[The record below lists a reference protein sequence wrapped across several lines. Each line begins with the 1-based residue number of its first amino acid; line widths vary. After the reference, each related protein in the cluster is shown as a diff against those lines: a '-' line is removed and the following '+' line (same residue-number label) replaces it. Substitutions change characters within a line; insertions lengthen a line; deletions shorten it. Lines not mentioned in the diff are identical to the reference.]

1 MKSEVTT
8 MNMTH
13 LEALKAL
20 ANEARE
26 AYYAH
31 KRPESFPSPKAE
43 IAWDIED
50 HRLCMAFVHTKN
62 AYAREI
68 DRALEA
74 A

>member
-1 MKSEVTT
+1 
-8 MNMTH
+8 MNMTN
-13 LEALKAL
+13 LEALKA
-20 ANEARE
+20 AENEAKE

-43 IAWDIED
+43 VAWDIED
-50 HRLCMAFVHTKN
+50 RRLCMAFIRAKA